1 MRFLRPLRVALPV
14 LLIAAAAV
22 PAVACTIESAF
33 INGKFDGE
41 GRFVVTSALDC
52 CGKALSIESFTCE
65 KLTVEPGVALTAS
78 SHGDQT
84 VYAVGNLDPEHRTVH
99 LTRVTTDASV
109 AEAAV
114 AQARSTTKVAN
125 AGAGCCAAKGA
136 SAASATAASA
146 GAGACAAKD
155 ATAMSAGA
163 GACAAKGATVSASA
177 GHCAAK
183 GATVSAGAGACAA
196 KGADA
201 ASAGAGHCTAK
212 GATATA
218 AGAGAAC
225 SGVAKSADAKSVAA
239 PAANQ
244 VVFAVSGM
252 TCGGC
257 ASKVQS
263 AVKALEFTQ
272 VTNCEVDV
280 AKATAVLTLA
290 EGQKVDSDAVAKA
303 ITAAGFPAQPQ
314 AVPAEAGEEASK
326 TEEATSTN

>member
-1 MRFLRPLRVALPV
+1 MRFLRSLRVALPV

-41 GRFVVTSALDC
+41 GRFVVNSAMDC
-52 CGKALSIESFTCE
+52 CGKALAIQSFTCE
-65 KLTVEPGVALTAS
+65 KLTMEPGVALAAS
-78 SHGDQT
+78 THGDQI

-99 LTRVTTDASV
+99 LTRATTDASV

-114 AQARSTTKVAN
+114 AQARSTTKVAS

-146 GAGACAAKD
+146 GAGACAAKG
-155 ATAMSAGA
+155 ASASAAGA
-163 GACAAKGATVSASA
+163 GACAAKGATASA
-177 GHCAAK
+177 
-183 GATVSAGAGACAA
+183 AGAGACAA
-196 KGADA
+196 KGAT
-201 ASAGAGHCTAK
+201 ASAAGAGHCAAK
-212 GATATA
+212 GTAASA

-225 SGVAKSADAKSVAA
+225 SGEAKSADAKSVAA

-263 AVKALEFTQ
+263 AVKALELTQ

-290 EGQKVDSDAVAKA
+290 EGQKVDSDVVAKA

-314 AVPAEAGEEASK
+314 AAPAEATEKTPK
-326 TEEATSTN
+326 TEEATSTH